1 MSGDEGSRP
10 TWHDYDRHFED
21 VRVLHC
27 LVSEGCGG
35 QRVVYV
41 FHCNEKAMEP
51 SVHGHAEPRRHRA
64 AGPQSRRATEPQS
77 CRAGEPHSCMAAGP
91 QSCRAAGPQSCRAG
105 EPGSR
110 RAGDQTMSRS
120 HEAPYTLLGC
130 TLRLT
135 RLHFLTNVDEKIYA
149 SLMNIVMIYLTAL
162 RHLFQQRSDISDNSA
177 AEMSQCSA
185 TFAIIVRGAE
195 LAKVPNSCT

>member
-1 MSGDEGSRP
+1 MVTREADLPGTTMIGTLKMSAFSIVLS
-10 TWHDYDRHFED
+10 
-21 VRVLHC
+21 VRGAG
-27 LVSEGCGG
+27 VSASSMFSTVMRG
-35 QRVVYV
+35 RW
-41 FHCNEKAMEP
+41 
-51 SVHGHAEPRRHRA
+51 SHRFTA
-64 AGPQSRRATEPQS
+64 TQSRRAAEPQGHRAAELQGR
-77 CRAGEPHSCMAAGP
+77 RAGEPHSCMAAGP

-120 HEAPYTLLGC
+120 HEAPYTLQGC

-135 RLHFLTNVDEKIYA
+135 RLHFLTNVDKKIYA
-149 SLMNIVMIYLTAL
+149 GFMNIVMIYLTAL
-162 RHLFQQRSDISDNSA
+162 RHLFQRRSDISENSA

-185 TFAIIVRGAE
+185 TFTIIVRGAE